1 MEECRCRKKIC
12 SWNRTFILTELASW
26 LDVYPVWTFIRTG
39 RLSCLDVHSTR
50 TFILTERSSEP
61 DVYPATR
68 VYKLSCSFRVS
79 RPPGGGLP
87 FDWNGARKPSRI
99 LPLRVER
106 SHAGWCSADPV
117 QNVNELLMFYLSFTC
132 YKYNISTIGF
142 ANKIARF
149 YKQLLNNFLTCF
161 WRFFNSF
168 SMDYQQG
175 SQQLVMHDLYPAS
188 GIRIT
193 EALPK
198 VRYECYPSK
207 VCEIY

>member
-1 MEECRCRKKIC
+1 MKKVFHEWVKFSTNGKAFHKWKILPRMEECRCRKKIC

-117 QNVNELLMFYLSFTC
+117 QNVKDRKS
-132 YKYNISTIGF
+132 
-142 ANKIARF
+142 
-149 YKQLLNNFLTCF
+149 
-161 WRFFNSF
+161 
-168 SMDYQQG
+168 
-175 SQQLVMHDLYPAS
+175 V
-188 GIRIT
+188 
-193 EALPK
+193 
-198 VRYECYPSK
+198 V
-207 VCEIY
+207 